1 VLHGLDAWQI
11 YTGPVWEGA
20 AHWAYDRWMHVKV
33 FVHGGRAALFVDGDT
48 VVQIVGQLRGPN
60 VAGEIGLLSGTGA
73 RFANVIVRPEVE
85 NAPTLT
91 ATLVS
96 AERDSTPPTVVH
108 TWRVSAPF
116 TESTLGNLAELTR
129 LPVDGGWKTLDI
141 EERGI
146 ANLARLAGNV
156 PPGGTFF
163 SSARLT
169 SIGTASPIIVAEIE
183 MASSVVN
190 GSVASLR
197 YYIEERLWLL

>member
-1 VLHGLDAWQI
+1 
-11 YTGPVWEGA
+11 
-20 AHWAYDRWMHVKV
+20 
-33 FVHGGRAALFVDGDT
+33 
-48 VVQIVGQLRGPN
+48 
-60 VAGEIGLLSGTGA
+60 
-73 RFANVIVRPEVE
+73 VE

-183 MASSVVN
+183 MASTVVN